1 MVRELALVAQLGKY
15 ELVKNARSSKELTF
29 PVIFYILA
37 LVLFPFAIGSN
48 FVLTSDVSNAFI
60 WVSAILTLSISL
72 ERIYSKD
79 FATGAIDQLLLSGT
93 SLALFALMK
102 AITFWISSAVLMV
115 IVTLPLAL
123 SLGFSGETAGNL
135 LITLF
140 LVSAS
145 ISLIGSAVSALT
157 TGLEG
162 GAVLNVVLLLP
173 LFVPV
178 LIFGASATSNSIAGV
193 SSEAEL
199 YFLTGFLVVSATLA
213 PFAGAI
219 ALRLRR

>member
-15 ELVKNARSSKELTF
+15 ELVKNARNSKELTF

-157 TGLEG
+157 
-162 GAVLNVVLLLP
+162 
-173 LFVPV
+173 
-178 LIFGASATSNSIAGV
+178 
-193 SSEAEL
+193 
-199 YFLTGFLVVSATLA
+199 
-213 PFAGAI
+213 
-219 ALRLRR
+219 